1 LAVGINH
8 RIKSGENTLLRRVLI
23 DTGPLVALAN
33 ASDAHHASCTKQVL
47 GIRPPLLTCWPVLT
61 EAQWLLRRYPGSVKV
76 LLELCQKGIFRVLSI
91 PDAALPWLEQ
101 RFHQYQDMQP
111 QLADLVLLYFL
122 SHKESETIFTL
133 DKRDFTI
140 YQRNAPQPFRIVP
153 E

>member
-1 LAVGINH
+1 
-8 RIKSGENTLLRRVLI
+8 
-23 DTGPLVALAN
+23 
-33 ASDAHHASCTKQVL
+33 
-47 GIRPPLLTCWPVLT
+47 
-61 EAQWLLRRYPGSVKV
+61 
-76 LLELCQKGIFRVLSI
+76 
-91 PDAALPWLEQ
+91 
-101 RFHQYQDMQP
+101 MQP